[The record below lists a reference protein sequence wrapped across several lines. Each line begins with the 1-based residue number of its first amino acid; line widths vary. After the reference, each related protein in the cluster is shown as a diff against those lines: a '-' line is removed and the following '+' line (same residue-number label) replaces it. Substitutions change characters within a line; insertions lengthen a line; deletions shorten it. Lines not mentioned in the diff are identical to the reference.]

1 MKYGVSLP
9 FTGYVYVE
17 VEAENKKEALEQA
30 QDNATLNDMCEWEFT
45 EKVCSGHVS
54 YAVLTE
60 AEVEEVE

>member
-30 QDNATLNDMCEWEFT
+30 QDNATLNDMVEWEFT
-45 EKVCSGHVS
+45 KKVCSGHVS

-60 AEVEEVE
+60 AEVEELE